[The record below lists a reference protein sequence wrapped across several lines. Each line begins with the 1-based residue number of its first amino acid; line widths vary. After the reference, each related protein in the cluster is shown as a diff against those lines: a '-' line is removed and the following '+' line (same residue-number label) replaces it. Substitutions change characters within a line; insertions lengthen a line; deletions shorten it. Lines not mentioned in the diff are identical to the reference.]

1 MNQLSLA
8 PVHCDD
14 PESSREAAVRV
25 TPKVGTQLSRVLSVV
40 FFSGPEGLSNR
51 EIQLVVC
58 GSNPGHPAWN
68 KIPTRCRT
76 LQRMGL
82 LELVLEDGQPVL
94 REHPGGGR
102 LLTWRVA

>member
-1 MNQLSLA
+1 MIQLSLA
-8 PVHCDD
+8 PVHRDD

-25 TPKVGTQLSRVLSVV
+25 TPKVGTQLQRVLSAV
-40 FFSGPEGLSNR
+40 FLNGPSGLSNR

-58 GSNPGHPAWN
+58 GANPGHPAWN

-82 LELVLEDGQPVL
+82 LELVLKDGEPHL
-94 REHPGGGR
+94 REHSDGGR
-102 LLTWRVA
+102 FLTWRVA